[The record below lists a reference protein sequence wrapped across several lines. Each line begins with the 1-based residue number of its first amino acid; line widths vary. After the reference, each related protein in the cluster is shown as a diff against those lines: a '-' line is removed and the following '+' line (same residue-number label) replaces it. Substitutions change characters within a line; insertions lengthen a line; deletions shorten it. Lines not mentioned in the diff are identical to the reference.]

1 MSANQH
7 FASTFSMQIF
17 NSRDVVASS
26 PSFSRPSP
34 PSPGRPWEL
43 ARRLFLGPRPYPVP
57 RFWRIPLPGEWRSN
71 PISRQEIF
79 RFSEYPTLR
88 RSNRGSREY
97 PFRPWANLHLKEYLS
112 ISWKKLSVYFKL
124 INTKSHFKRYFF
136 KLVLMYVLA

>member
-1 MSANQH
+1 
-7 FASTFSMQIF
+7 MQIF

-26 PSFSRPSP
+26 PSFSRPP
-34 PSPGRPWEL
+34 PSPRQGALESLL
-43 ARRLFLGPRPYPVP
+43 AGYFLAQDRIPCQG
-57 RFWRIPLPGEWRSN
+57 FLRIPLPGEWRSN
-71 PISRQEIF
+71 PISRLEIF
-79 RFSEYPTLR
+79 RFSEYSTLL